1 MGKSSIF
8 TAYPQ
13 LNYMDKYSKQVAKRL
28 FMKYPQWLPYA
39 AVGHWQDA
47 DYLEVAIPA
56 PVRPRE
62 RDLLISTYDE
72 RITIHFDWY
81 HAHFGGWSGMPP
93 QVAFA
98 EAIYFLERIL
108 REEVVAVGIVQDG
121 PGLGWGLFARTAI
134 PTPPPGTTFYIRSW
148 RGTFDTNL

>member
-1 MGKSSIF
+1 MGRSIF

-13 LNYMDKYSKQVAKRL
+13 LQSIDKYSKQIAARL
-28 FMKYPQWLPYA
+28 FRKYPQWLPYA
-39 AVGHWQDA
+39 SVVQGEDSVH
-47 DYLEVAIPA
+47 LEVAVPA

-72 RITIHFDWY
+72 QITIHFDRC
-81 HAHFGGWSGMPP
+81 HAHFGGWSGIPP

-98 EAIYFLERIL
+98 EAVYFLERIL

-121 PGLGWGLFARTAI
+121 PGLGWGLLARTAI